1 MKWWEI
7 KFELLDDPMIA
18 SCGCD
23 GLLDAYQT
31 LVGLSGMSELGLID
45 DEFILKALNAS
56 IDARN
61 NYCSLNGAEK
71 LPHVVRNGEE
81 FEWEVQK

>member
-7 KFELLDDPMIA
+7 KFQLLDDPMIA

-23 GLLDAYQT
+23 GLLDAYHT
-31 LVGLSGMSELGLID
+31 LTGLSGMHELGLID
-45 DEFILKALNAS
+45 EGFILKALNAS

-71 LPHVVRNGEE
+71 LPHVIKKGDE
-81 FEWEVQK
+81 FEWEK

>member
-1 MKWWEI
+1 MEWWEI

-23 GLLDAYQT
+23 GLLDAYHT
-31 LVGLSGMSELGLID
+31 LMGLSSMYELRLID
-45 DEFILKALNAS
+45 KEFILKALNAS

-61 NYCSLNGAEK
+61 NYCSLNGEEK
-71 LPHVVRNGEE
+71 LPHVIKNGDE
-81 FEWEVQK
+81 FEWEK

>member
-1 MKWWEI
+1 MEWWEI

-23 GLLDAYQT
+23 GLLDAHHT
-31 LVGLSGMSELGLID
+31 LIGLSGMVELGLID
-45 DEFILKALNAS
+45 KEFILKALNAS

-61 NYCSLNGAEK
+61 RYCSLNGAEK
-71 LPHVVRNGEE
+71 LPHIIRNGDD
-81 FEWEVQK
+81 FQWEK